1 MKKLSK
7 ITESIW
13 SDIQDRSSGD
23 TIRKEDDI
31 NLMSIEDFCG
41 YLNDNYIS
49 EDGYRTYRIYYVS
62 KVLSIAVLVDG
73 PAKFYSIKYDYGH
86 NMIYLNDEIEDCVP
100 ELCQKLKNNF
110 KVVKNRVGDSYTKFI
125 IYPSDGSECT
135 NRFFVDVL
143 DFIIKNGDKKR
154 VILTK
159 QNLNESIWSD
169 IQDRSAGDTIRK
181 EEVGKYITID
191 GVKWVLSKDFWDLGD
206 EYNDENSDEWRCF
219 AFNKPKDG
227 TKIIRGN
234 GEDIGVF
241 GYDKWDIGEDEYD
254 VYVIDDFINYTTADK
269 FINHIVKDCH
279 SFDDVEKEIYDI
291 LVKYLRK
298 VFDDKHMS
306 EFAYYIIY
314 EHWGSDRD
322 GGCETPIS
330 TYVDNYSTEL
340 PVEEVDF
347 EYNKEDIESIHYLDY
362 VMLDNWYEGLK
373 NGLISTYQKLGYIWL
388 KDYELDLSESPGNTY
403 GLCFAKI
410 KNVRYEKTE

>member
-13 SDIQDRSSGD
+13 SDIQDRSAGD
-23 TIRKEDDI
+23 TVRKEDDI

-49 EDGYRTYRIYYVS
+49 EDGYNRTYRIYYVS
-62 KVLSIAVLVDG
+62 KVLSIAVLMG
-73 PAKFYSIKYDYGH
+73 NSYEFYSIKYDYGR
-86 NMIYLNDEIEDCVP
+86 NMIYLNDEIEDFVP

-169 IQDRSAGDTIRK
+169 IQDRSAGDTIRE

-234 GEDIGVF
+234 GEDTGVF

-254 VYVIDDFINYTTADK
+254 VYVLKDYIDYSKEELVENAMDSYYLDNSDYIVQGILKKYVTDVFENHMSDYAKFWIYELMNTDVDKNMVIAYCEGTDYSEIDAIADE
-269 FINHIVKDCH
+269 
-279 SFDDVEKEIYDI
+279 FDNIYDARMF
-291 LVKYLRK
+291 LYP
-298 VFDDKHMS
+298 
-306 EFAYYIIY
+306 E
-314 EHWGSDRD
+314 
-322 GGCETPIS
+322 
-330 TYVDNYSTEL
+330 
-340 PVEEVDF
+340 
-347 EYNKEDIESIHYLDY
+347 IEG
-362 VMLDNWYEGLK
+362 WYEGLEK
-373 NGLISTYQKLGYIWL
+373 ELTEA
-388 KDYELDLSESPGNTY
+388 YEKAGWVKSKSYEPDWNNSDIPGGVM
-403 GLCFAKI
+403 GLCFVKL
-410 KNVRYEKTE
+410 TDD

>member
-13 SDIQDRSSGD
+13 SDIQDRSAGD
-23 TIRKEDDI
+23 TVRKEDDI

-49 EDGYRTYRIYYVS
+49 EDGYNRTYRIYYVS
-62 KVLSIAVLVDG
+62 KVLSIAVLMG
-73 PAKFYSIKYDYGH
+73 NSYEFYSIKYDYGH
-86 NMIYLNDEIEDCVP
+86 NMIYLNDEIEDFVP

-169 IQDRSAGDTIRK
+169 IQDRSSGDTIRE

-234 GEDIGVF
+234 GEDTGVF

-254 VYVIDDFINYTTADK
+254 VYVLKGYIDYSKEELVENAMDSYYLDNSDYIVQGILKKYVTDVFENYMSDYAKFWIYELMNTDVDKNMVIAYCEGTDYSEIDAIADE
-269 FINHIVKDCH
+269 
-279 SFDDVEKEIYDI
+279 FDNIYDARMF
-291 LVKYLRK
+291 LYP
-298 VFDDKHMS
+298 
-306 EFAYYIIY
+306 E
-314 EHWGSDRD
+314 
-322 GGCETPIS
+322 
-330 TYVDNYSTEL
+330 
-340 PVEEVDF
+340 
-347 EYNKEDIESIHYLDY
+347 IEG
-362 VMLDNWYEGLK
+362 WYEGLEK
-373 NGLISTYQKLGYIWL
+373 ELTEA
-388 KDYELDLSESPGNTY
+388 YEKAGWVKSKSYEPDWNNSDIPGGVM
-403 GLCFAKI
+403 GLCFVKL
-410 KNVRYEKTE
+410 TDD